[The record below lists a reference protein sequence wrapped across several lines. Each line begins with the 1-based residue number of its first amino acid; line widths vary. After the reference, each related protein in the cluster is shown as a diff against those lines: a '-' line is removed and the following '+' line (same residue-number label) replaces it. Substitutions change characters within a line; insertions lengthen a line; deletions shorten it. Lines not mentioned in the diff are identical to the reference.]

1 MNSGEWLNQK
11 KHQNNDVLDI
21 PREFR
26 LSTYSYDL
34 PSELVANAPAPHRD
48 HSRLLIIDR
57 NRKKLEHHIF
67 FELPDFL
74 DGSDV
79 LVINETQVIPAALKG
94 HKVTGGIVQLLV
106 LNPASVGHQADPA
119 GPAYRFCLAKTS
131 KRLRVGTVIQLSD
144 GVELVVDKTVSP
156 AKVLIK
162 FPVQESE
169 FLNFLEKFGLPP
181 LPPYIKQDY
190 NDQISDR
197 QRYQT
202 VYSRVPGSI
211 AAPTA
216 GLHFTTE
223 TFDNLGRKGIQVIKI
238 TLHVGP
244 GTFMPIRNEDIRL
257 HKMEPE
263 TYCVPEPTARFL
275 RECLESKRRI
285 IAVGSTCVRALEAS
299 YDTDKGF
306 ISGIRTTD
314 LFITPGYKFKVVKGM
329 ITNFHLP
336 ASTLL
341 TLVCA
346 IGGVD
351 TMLNA
356 YRIAISD
363 SYRFYSYGDACLI
376 I

>member
-1 MNSGEWLNQK
+1 MNSGEWFNQTN
-11 KHQNNDVLDI
+11 HQNNDSLDI

-34 PSELVANAPAPHRD
+34 PSELIANAPAPHRD
-48 HSRLLIIDR
+48 RSRLLIIDR
-57 NRKKLEHHIF
+57 NGKKLGRHNF

-74 DGSDV
+74 DSSDV
-79 LVINETQVIPAALKG
+79 LVINETQVIPAALRG
-94 HKVTGGIVQLLV
+94 QKVTGGIVQLLV
-106 LNPASVGHQADPA
+106 LNPASVGYQVDPA
-119 GPAYRFCLAKTS
+119 GPVYRFCLAKTS
-131 KRLRVGTVIQLSD
+131 KRLRIGTVIQLSE

-156 AKVLIK
+156 GKVLIK

-169 FLNFLEKFGLPP
+169 FLNFLEKFGLAP

-190 NDQISDR
+190 NDHTINR
-197 QRYQT
+197 ERYQT

-223 TFDNLGRKGIQVIKI
+223 TLDNLRRKGIQVVKI
-238 TLHVGP
+238 TLHVGQ
-244 GTFMPIRNEDIRL
+244 GTFTPIRTEDIRL

-263 TYCVPEPTARFL
+263 TYCVPEITASFL
-275 RECLESKRRI
+275 QECLESNRRI

-299 YDTDKGF
+299 YDIQKGF
-306 ISGIRTTD
+306 IPGIRTTD
-314 LFITPGYKFKVVKGM
+314 IFIAPGYKFKVVKGM

-336 ASTLL
+336 RSTLL
-341 TLVCA
+341 ALVCA
-346 IGGVD
+346 MGGVD

-363 SYRFYSYGDACLI
+363 NYRFYSYGDACLI